1 MKMKNNFRK
10 QKKKKDKKE
19 KEFLAMYNKLFSE
32 EIGQLNSIVFVV
44 KASENRE
51 NEFQKKNS

>member
-1 MKMKNNFRK
+1 MKNNFRK